1 MINIMIICG
10 LVLLI
15 SITSTKILYK
25 FGVPILLIFIM
36 LGMLF
41 GSDGIVG
48 IYFNDYQLTNKIATV
63 ALIFIMF
70 FGGFGTNW
78 SMAKPVAIPSILLS
92 TLGVVFTAGLTG
104 VFCFLVF
111 KTTLL
116 EGLLIGSIVGST
128 DAASVFAILRSQR
141 LNLKGSI
148 ASMLELESGSNDPCA
163 YMLTTIVLGIMS
175 NSNNGNIF
183 IMVLSQILL
192 GGMVAV
198 VLAKLSIYLLRHF
211 KFEIEGFYPIFM
223 TAIAVLAYS
232 LSEYLGGNGYL
243 CVYITGIIIVNA
255 KIPHKKSI
263 FQFLDGI
270 SWLMQ
275 IMLFFLLGL
284 LAFPSKIP
292 LVIGKGILISIFMI
306 LVARPV
312 AIFSILY
319 WFKVPIKQQI
329 FIAWVGIRGA
339 ASIVFAIFAETYG
352 VSMNNDIFHIIFF
365 IALFSVVVQ
374 GTITPKLAKKLDLI
388 DNEESVFKTFN
399 DYKEDKST
407 SLVEFTIDEHNIIA
421 NKTIMDANI
430 PEDILVVMIKRNGDV
445 FVPNGS
451 TEVLPGDILVLSGNK
466 LKHFNEYHEDKST
479 TLTEF
484 SVEENSSLI
493 NKSIKDANIPDD
505 VLIVM
510 IKRKGEVLV
519 PNGNTIILPE
529 DILVVTSN
537 NMSEVEELL
546 SV

>member
-243 CVYITGIIIVNA
+243 CVYITGIIIGNA

-399 DYKEDKST
+399 DYKEDNST